1 MDPKINFVVSDTGE
15 SKLERFLKS
24 IQEYISPHD
33 MKRLQAYTDNLA
45 DFHLVFFFWEGFL
58 GEGSSLFVI
67 EIWELYCGY
76 VSS

>member
-1 MDPKINFVVSDTGE
+1 MSDTGE

-45 DFHLVFFFWEGFL
+45 DFHLVFFFFGKDFSVKDL
-58 GEGSSLFVI
+58 VCL
-67 EIWELYCGY
+67 
-76 VSS
+76 